1 MVSFYEY
8 LSGSGAFNIPQLDA
22 DVWNLYESQYAKKAQ
37 SELDEDQ
44 VEMNVPFLTS
54 SVLDN
59 AELVF
64 TIDQLYEQLGQHSG
78 STEKP
83 EPCQ

>member
-1 MVSFYEY
+1 
-8 LSGSGAFNIPQLDA
+8 
-22 DVWNLYESQYAKKAQ
+22 
-37 SELDEDQ
+37 
-44 VEMNVPFLTS
+44 MNVPFLTS

-78 STEKP
+78 STEKL